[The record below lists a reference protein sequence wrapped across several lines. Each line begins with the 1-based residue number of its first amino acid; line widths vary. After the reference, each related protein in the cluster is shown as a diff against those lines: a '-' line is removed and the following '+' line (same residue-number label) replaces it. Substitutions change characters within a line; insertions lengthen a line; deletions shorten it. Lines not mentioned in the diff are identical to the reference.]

1 MYSYEFISDRISEP
15 AVKAIVA
22 RADYYPAHFTYR
34 RRTAPAG
41 YVVEGSTP
49 MSVPELE
56 KAAKR
61 LGIWL
66 CISAVEETDEVE
78 LEQQG

>member
-34 RRTAPAG
+34 RRTEPTG
-41 YVVEGSTP
+41 YVVEGNDR
-49 MSVPELE
+49 MSVEELE
-56 KAAKR
+56 KAAKK

-66 CISAVEETDEVE
+66 CINAVEETADAA
-78 LEQQG
+78 LEHRD